1 MSPPAAAAAAAAPA
15 LHPRPGAGS
24 RGPAPAATPP
34 ARGLRTTPRRPPR
47 RVSGQAQRAPVLRK
61 RAVSRRTGGFV
72 LGLLAA
78 LETLSQ
84 HRLLDR
90 LIRSQIWIGLVA
102 FALIGI
108 VTLQLGLLKLN
119 ATIGRALEREALLQ
133 RQNAALQ
140 IENSE
145 LAADREVVSRAERL
159 GMVSVPLQALRFV
172 SADTRRDPSRAADA
186 LRSAAPSVSAES
198 ATPSASAPATAE
210 SETTAQTSSAAAAQ
224 APTYSGSAGA
234 GTSQPSAPGVEAAAS
249 SGEASSSASA
259 GAVPSSA
266 SAEPAAGVTTSGGS
280 AAGSPG
286 G

>member
-1 MSPPAAAAAAAAPA
+1 V
-15 LHPRPGAGS
+15 
-24 RGPAPAATPP
+24 PAATPP
-34 ARGLRTTPRRPPR
+34 ARGLRTTPSRRPR
-47 RVSGQAQRAPVLRK
+47 RVSGPARRAPAART
-61 RAVSRRTGGFV
+61 RAASQRTGGLV

-78 LETLSQ
+78 LESLSQ
-84 HRLLDR
+84 HRLIDR
-90 LIRSQIWIGLVA
+90 LIRSRIWIGLVA

-172 SADTRRDPSRAADA
+172 SADPRRDPSRAADA
-186 LRSAAPSVSAES
+186 LRSATPSASAEG
-198 ATPSASAPATAE
+198 ATPSASAPATVE
-210 SETTAQTSSAAAAQ
+210 STAPAQTSSAAAGQ
-224 APTYSGSAGA
+224 APTYSSSASAG
-234 GTSQPSAPGVEAAAS
+234 TPETSAPGVEPAAS
-249 SGEASSSASA
+249 PSEASSSASA
-259 GAVPSSA
+259 GATPSSTT
-266 SAEPAAGVTTSGGS
+266 AEPAAGVTSSGGS

>member
-1 MSPPAAAAAAAAPA
+1 M
-15 LHPRPGAGS
+15 
-24 RGPAPAATPP
+24 
-34 ARGLRTTPRRPPR
+34 
-47 RVSGQAQRAPVLRK
+47 
-61 RAVSRRTGGFV
+61 
-72 LGLLAA
+72 LAA
-78 LETLSQ
+78 LESLSQ
-84 HRLLDR
+84 HRLIDR

-119 ATIGRALEREALLQ
+119 ATIGRALEHEALLQ

-172 SADTRRDPSRAADA
+172 SADPRRDPSRAAAA
-186 LRSAAPSVSAES
+186 LRSATPSASAES

-210 SETTAQTSSAAAAQ
+210 STALAQTSSAAAAQ
-224 APTYSGSAGA
+224 AQAYPSSASAGS
-234 GTSQPSAPGVEAAAS
+234 SQPSAPGAEGAAS
-249 SGEASSSASA
+249 SGEASSSSSSSSSASA
-259 GAVPSSA
+259 GAAPSST
-266 SAEPAAGVTTSGGS
+266 SAEPAAGVTPSGGS

>member
-1 MSPPAAAAAAAAPA
+1 M
-15 LHPRPGAGS
+15 L
-24 RGPAPAATPP
+24 AATPP
-34 ARGLRTTPRRPPR
+34 ARGLRTTPSRWPR
-47 RVSGQAQRAPVLRK
+47 RVSGPARRAPAART
-61 RAVSRRTGGFV
+61 RAVSQRTGGVV

-78 LETLSQ
+78 LESLSQ
-84 HRLLDR
+84 HRLMDR
-90 LIRSQIWIGLVA
+90 LIRSQVWIGLVA

-119 ATIGRALEREALLQ
+119 ATIGRALEHEALLQ

-159 GMVSVPLQALRFV
+159 GMVSVPLGALRFV
-172 SADTRRDPSRAADA
+172 SADPRRDPARAANA
-186 LRSAAPSVSAES
+186 LRSATPSASAES

-210 SETTAQTSSAAAAQ
+210 STASAQTSSAAAAQ
-224 APTYSGSAGA
+224 APTYSSSASA
-234 GTSQPSAPGVEAAAS
+234 GTSQPSAPGAEGTAS
-249 SGEASSSASA
+249 SGEASSSSSSASA
-259 GAVPSSA
+259 GAAPSSS
-266 SAEPAAGVTTSGGS
+266 SAEPAAGVTPSGGS